1 MDAASKIAEI
11 VSAGD
16 TLRDTAGN
24 SYLVRGFVGHGT
36 EARVKVMRERD
47 QQERDVY
54 ATVAWAMLEDGKLW
68 KEEKKK

>member
-1 MDAASKIAEI
+1 MDAASKMAEFI
-11 VSAGD
+11 RAGD

-24 SYLVRGFVGHGT
+24 AYLVRGFVGHGT

-54 ATVAWAMLEDGKLW
+54 ASVAWAMLEEGQLW
-68 KEEKKK
+68 KEGVKK

>member
-1 MDAASKIAEI
+1 MSAADKMAEF
-11 VSAGD
+11 VRAGD
-16 TLRDTAGN
+16 TLRDAAGN
-24 SYLVRGFVGHGT
+24 TYLVRGFVGHGS

-54 ATVAWAMLEDGKLW
+54 ATVAWTMLENGNLW

>member
-1 MDAASKIAEI
+1 MSAADKMAEM

-16 TLRDTAGN
+16 TLRDAAGN
-24 SYLVRGFVGHGT
+24 SYLVRGFVGHGS

-54 ATVAWAMLEDGKLW
+54 ATVAWAMLEEGNLW